1 MVHGEL
7 PTGLVGGLVRIAVAL
22 GSVVSGVGEIERPF
36 YHLVGVT
43 HTGRVAYEVLVVVS
57 VVVSVD
63 CMRRFSC

>member
-7 PTGLVGGLVRIAVAL
+7 PTGLVEGLVRIAVAL

-36 YHLVGVT
+36 CQLVGVT

-57 VVVSVD
+57 FDDRV
-63 CMRRFSC
+63 RRLSC